1 MKKAFTLSEMLVC
14 IAVMAAIVVLFLSA
28 IRAKPNSN
36 MVMFRK
42 AYNITSNN
50 IYEMLQSAIY
60 YETGVL
66 SDLTATTQI
75 IEGGRPSG
83 NSKFCKIF
91 ANYVNTAGEAKCTGS
106 SSEPSFSTLDGIDW
120 YLPPKTT
127 NGRFTSKETIR
138 VDVNGAANPP
148 NCKADSADCD
158 NPDIFEI
165 KVSDVGKMYIDEDIA
180 KKYLQNTRN
189 ISK

>member
-14 IAVMAAIVVLFLSA
+14 ISIMAVLVVLFLSA
-28 IRAKPNSN
+28 VRAKPNSN

-60 YETGVL
+60 YETGFLNNLQPTSQQV
-66 SDLTATTQI
+66 
-75 IEGGRPSG
+75 EGEYPSG
-83 NSKFCKIF
+83 QTKFCKIF
-91 ANYVNTAGEAKCTGS
+91 ANYVNTAGEPKCSGS
-106 SSEPSFSTLDGIDW
+106 KTEPSFSTLDGIDW

-127 NGRFTSKETIR
+127 SGSFSNKEIIR
-138 VDVNGAANPP
+138 VDVNGAQNPP
-148 NCKADSADCD
+148 NCKEGDSNCD
-158 NPDIFEI
+158 APDIFEI
-165 KVSDVGKMYIDEDIA
+165 KVSNVGKIYIDDDIA
-180 KKYLQNTRN
+180 KKYLQNVRN